1 MNKRT
6 LVVDQLY
13 NLAAGFLYALSICYF
28 APGGISGLALIVNYL
43 WHLPVGITTLVFNL
57 PLVALSIRFV
67 GRAFLAK
74 SLVSMV
80 WCTVFQDVVF
90 ARVGCYT
97 GDPLVAA
104 LFAGVTWGFALALL
118 YMRGSSSG
126 GTDFLTMSIK
136 VLRPRHPAGLARV
149 RHGGFRSVRPRHH
162 GHHLAGH

>member
-1 MNKRT
+1 MNKRA

-13 NLAAGFLYALSICYF
+13 NLAAGFLYALSICYFARGSDF

-126 GTDFLTMSIK
+126 GTDIIRAAAFAVQNNRNNL
-136 VLRPRHPAGLARV
+136 
-149 RHGGFRSVRPRHH
+149 
-162 GHHLAGH
+162 

>member
-13 NLAAGFLYALSICYF
+13 NLAAGFLYALSICYFARGSDF

-104 LFAGVTWGFALALL
+104 LFAGVTGLRAGPAL
-118 YMRGSSSG
+118 
-126 GTDFLTMSIK
+126 
-136 VLRPRHPAGLARV
+136 HAGLFQW
-149 RHGGFRSVRPRHH
+149 RHGFPHHVHQGAAAPPLHRGGHGRH
-162 GHHLAGH
+162 

>member
-13 NLAAGFLYALSICYF
+13 NLAAGFLYALSICYFARGSDF

-74 SLVSMV
+74 SLVS
-80 WCTVFQDVVF
+80 
-90 ARVGCYT
+90 G
-97 GDPLVAA
+97 
-104 LFAGVTWGFALALL
+104 LL
-118 YMRGSSSG
+118 YR
-126 GTDFLTMSIK
+126 
-136 VLRPRHPAGLARV
+136 RPAGGSPVCRRHLGLRAGPALHAGLFQR
-149 RHGGFRSVRPRHH
+149 RHGFPHHVHQGAAAPPLHRGGHGRH
-162 GHHLAGH
+162 

>member
-1 MNKRT
+1 MNRRT

-13 NLAAGFLYALSICYF
+13 NLAAGFLYALSICYFARGSDF

-80 WCTVFQDVVF
+80 WCTF
-90 ARVGCYT
+90 
-97 GDPLVAA
+97 
-104 LFAGVTWGFALALL
+104 
-118 YMRGSSSG
+118 
-126 GTDFLTMSIK
+126 
-136 VLRPRHPAGLARV
+136 
-149 RHGGFRSVRPRHH
+149 
-162 GHHLAGH
+162 